1 MASRFAF
8 TCLWLL
14 VFSIPFENMLVLQ
27 YHFTISRFVG
37 MLTMAS
43 AVLAVLLDKRF
54 RPFGIF
60 LALFMVFILWNITT
74 FYWSIDGESTRLFMK
89 TYLQLFLFAWIFW
102 EFGQTDQQL
111 LSLQSAYVFGA
122 YVSSLA
128 LVHAFWQGSQVTYL
142 RYAAYGFDPNDIALI
157 ISIGVPLAWNLSLR
171 ANNQAM
177 VWLYRAYLPLA
188 FFAVILTASRGS
200 FLALM
205 VAFLFVLWTVSNLS
219 LWSKAAVCFL
229 VAFSS
234 YYFLALIPA
243 YSWTRLSTIGSEIAS
258 GDLNYRLLIW
268 LSGLKVFAN
277 NPLLGIGA
285 GTFEIGVLPYLG
297 EAASSHNLFLSI
309 LVGQGLIGLLI
320 FAAIITVLLVA
331 AWHLPQLQFKLCI
344 ILLATWMTGVMA
356 LGWEHRKPTWFLLSL
371 VACLCAKGRN
381 VPISSQEHSFKRA
394 ES

>member
-1 MASRFAF
+1 MASKF
-8 TCLWLL
+8 TFFLLWLL
-14 VFSIPFENMLVLQ
+14 VFSIPFENMLVFQ
-27 YHFTISRFVG
+27 EFGTISRFVG
-37 MLTMAS
+37 VLAMAS

-60 LALFMVFILWNITT
+60 LTLFMVFILWNMTT
-74 FYWSIDGESTRLFMK
+74 FYWSIDSEATRLFMK
-89 TYLQLFLFAWIFW
+89 TYSQLFLFAWIFW
-102 EFGQTDQQL
+102 EFCQTDQQII
-111 LSLQSAYVFGA
+111 SLQSAYVFGA

-157 ISIGVPLAWNLSLR
+157 ISIGVPLAWNLSLQ
-171 ANNQAM
+171 ANNQAT
-177 VWLYRAYLPLA
+177 VWFYRAYLPLA

-205 VAFLFVLWTVSNLS
+205 VAFLFVLWTLSNLP
-219 LWSKAAVCFL
+219 LWSKAAVFIL

-243 YSWTRLSTIGSEIAS
+243 YSWTRLSTIGSEVAS
-258 GDLNYRLLIW
+258 GNLNYRLDIW
-268 LSGLKVFAN
+268 LSGLNVFMN

-285 GTFEIGVLPYLG
+285 GTFSVGVLPYLG
-297 EAASSHNLFLSI
+297 MEASPHNLFLSI
-309 LVGQGLIGLLI
+309 LVGQGLIGLFI

-331 AWHLPQLQFKLCI
+331 VWHLPQLQFKLCI

-371 VACLCAKGRN
+371 VACLCAKGKN
-381 VPISSQEHSFKRA
+381 VPDPSEEHSIQK
-394 ES
+394 S